1 MGFADILARLRARAS
16 RSNDR
21 PAIHDYLLYRIL
33 GIVVLAFAIFAIATY
48 LVVTRPAQDE
58 LANTAM
64 ARASEQVESDV
75 GALFGRATEQLNT
88 LREWG
93 RSGVLDTEAPDAFAK
108 LLIPALRAQ
117 RQIAGVIFADGQGR
131 YIELNPESDHGA
143 SWIVRV
149 ANIPRDG
156 AVQRWFHY
164 DDAGRLLREERI
176 VRLYDAR
183 TRPWYKE
190 AQAASADQVHWTAP
204 YPFFERK
211 DIGITAT
218 LRGGG
223 AQAGESWV
231 VALDLLLYDLSR
243 FTSQLQVGING
254 SAALL
259 TQDARLLARPRFLA
273 ASPEDNPADWL
284 SKSAEEAGATRLAAA
299 LSSWR
304 AQGNPVDAPVFFDV
318 ASEPWIARFRPLQF
332 GDMRLQV
339 ATLGPRSDF
348 TLTTNWH
355 ATAMGLMILAVLGL
369 VFLVAHRFSR
379 RFANV
384 VDHLAAESERIGNM
398 QLDEPVQLST
408 HTREIDKLVGA
419 QEHMRVMLLEAT
431 RDLEAK
437 VVARTQDLEK
447 LTNEQERLLAHLRIA
462 KQTAE
467 EATQSKSMFLANM
480 SHEIRTPMNAI
491 IGMAHLAQKTELS
504 PKQRDYIAKIHN
516 AGTALLGIINDIL
529 DFSKVEAGKLE
540 LEHVPFRVD
549 EVLGGSIALVA
560 QKATSK
566 GLEMLCDVAED
577 VPLTLCGDPLRLGQV
592 LTNLLSNAVKFT
604 EHGQIVVRVSQAGHD
619 SDRVQL
625 QIQVSDTGIGVT
637 REQQGDLFS
646 AFSQADGSTTRKYG
660 GTGLGLAICR
670 RIVDLMGGTI
680 TVDSTPG
687 QGSTFSF
694 TAWFTREQGAL
705 LPRHTLPEALQ
716 GMHALVIDD
725 NAAVRGLLSQ
735 MLQTMGLKPQAVSSQ
750 EEARDA
756 IRSAAHPPFGVV
768 LLDSGMPAM
777 DGVAAAQMLARE
789 EPALPV
795 VLLQPFG
802 GDEHETD
809 RAQGHPENIKA
820 VLYKPVSA
828 SSLADVLIQLFSAR
842 TAAGA
847 SIGTGNAAHQPLCG
861 ARLLVVED
869 NGINQQI
876 ACELLEGAGAEVR
889 LAGNGREALEILRS
903 KGPRHYDVVLMDLQM
918 PEMGGLEATRLV
930 RAEAHFDSLPI
941 IAMTAH
947 ALADEYRQ
955 CLDAGMV
962 DHIAKPLEP
971 ALVLQ
976 TIARW
981 IGKQAGPAV
990 APHSPGQPM
999 AIPVS
1004 PGDAKAA
1011 AGKLASLLAS
1021 ADGEAV
1027 DHLFDHLEVLKT
1039 LFTANGDFAA
1049 FESDVTN
1056 YDFDVA
1062 LERLRRTVQPLGITL
1077 EEFTP

>member
-1 MGFADILARLRARAS
+1 MGLADILARLRALAS
-16 RSNDR
+16 RSSDR
-21 PAIHDYLLYRIL
+21 PAIHDYLLHRIL
-33 GIVVLAFAIFAIATY
+33 GIVVLAFATFATATY

-64 ARASEQVESDV
+64 ARAAEQVENDV
-75 GALFGRATEQLNT
+75 GVLFGRATGALNT

-93 RSGVLDTEAPDAFAK
+93 RSGVLDTEAPHAFAK
-108 LLIPALRAQ
+108 LLIPTLRAQ
-117 RQIAGVIFADGQGR
+117 RQIAGAIFADGQGR
-131 YIELNPESDHGA
+131 YIELNPEADQGA

-164 DDAGRLLREERI
+164 DDAGRFLREERI

-218 LRGGG
+218 LRWGG
-223 AQAGESWV
+223 ADGGESGV

-259 TQDARLLARPRFLA
+259 TQDARLLAPPRFLPGF
-273 ASPEDNPADWL
+273 SEGNPADWL
-284 SKSAEEAGATRLAAA
+284 SKSAQEAGATKLAAA
-299 LSSWR
+299 LSSWH
-304 AQGNPVDAPVFFDV
+304 AQGSPVDAPVFFNV

-332 GDMRLQV
+332 GDLRLQV
-339 ATLGPRSDF
+339 ATLGPRNDF
-348 TLTTNWH
+348 TLTSNWH

-369 VFLVAHRFSR
+369 VFMVAHRFSR

-384 VDHLAAESERIGNM
+384 VDHLAAESERIGSL

-408 HTREIDKLVGA
+408 HTREIDKLVSA

-431 RDLEAK
+431 RGLEAK

-447 LTNEQERLLAHLRIA
+447 LTNEQERLLTHLRIA

-467 EATQSKSMFLANM
+467 AATQSKSMFLANM

-540 LEHVPFRVD
+540 LEHAPFRLD
-549 EVLGGSIALVA
+549 EVLDGSIALVA

-566 GLEMLCDVAED
+566 GLEMLCDVAGD
-577 VPLTLCGDPLRLGQV
+577 VPLTLRGDSLRLGQV

-604 EHGQIVVRVSQAGHD
+604 EHGQIVIRVGRAGGEG
-619 SDRVQL
+619 DRVQL

-637 REQQGDLFS
+637 REQTGDLFS

-670 RIVDLMGGTI
+670 RIVGLMGGTI
-680 TVDSTPG
+680 EVDSTPG

-694 TAWFTREQGAL
+694 SAWFTQEEGVS
-705 LPRHTLPEALQ
+705 LPRQTLPEALQ

-725 NAAVRGLLSQ
+725 NTAVRELLSQ
-735 MLQTMGLKPQAVSSQ
+735 MLRTMGLKPHAVASQ
-750 EEARDA
+750 QEARQA
-756 IRSAAHPPFGVV
+756 LCAAEKPPFGVV
-768 LLDSGMPAM
+768 LLDTGMSAM
-777 DGVAAAQMLARE
+777 DGIAAVDMLARE
-789 EPALPV
+789 APTLPV

-802 GDEHETD
+802 EDAPETD
-809 RAQGHPENIKA
+809 RDQGQPENIKG

-828 SSLADVLIQLFSAR
+828 SSLADVLIQLFPAR
-842 TAAGA
+842 TTAGMP
-847 SIGTGNAAHQPLCG
+847 IGTGNTQHQPLHG
-861 ARLLVVED
+861 ARLLLVED

-876 ACELLEGAGAEVR
+876 ARELLEGAGAEVR
-889 LAGNGREALEILRS
+889 LASNGRDALDILQS
-903 KGPRHYDVVLMDLQM
+903 TGPEPYDAVLMDLQM
-918 PEMGGLEATRLV
+918 PEMGGLEATRRL
-930 RAEAHFDSLPI
+930 RADARFGSLPI

-947 ALADEYRQ
+947 ALPDEHRQ

-962 DHIAKPLEP
+962 DHISKPLEP

-981 IGKQAGPAV
+981 IGNPSGLTGTSHGLEQPVVLPV
-990 APHSPGQPM
+990 A
-999 AIPVS
+999 
-1004 PGDAKAA
+1004 PGDAVAA
-1011 AGKLASLLAS
+1011 ASKLASFLAS

-1027 DHLFDHLEVLKT
+1027 DHLFDHLEALRT
-1039 LFTANGDFAA
+1039 LFAANGDFAA
-1049 FESDVTN
+1049 FESEVTN
-1056 YDFDVA
+1056 YDFDLA
-1062 LERLRRTVQPLGITL
+1062 LERLRRTVRPLGITL